1 MLQTSKRFL
10 KPLNP
15 NQPSSPALVLQPNQ
29 FEVIR
34 DRLER
39 YSGIQL
45 DRISQHVLTT
55 GLAQRLAA
63 TNMALEQYIQHLT
76 QPGGMNEVRQLV
88 ELAVLNHETIFFRN
102 LPHVRAL
109 RDVILPQLHRQ
120 KLAHTPLRIWSA
132 GCSTGE
138 EPYSLA
144 ILALEAFGQP
154 LPRPIEIWATDLSE
168 TALTKAR
175 VGCYRGRALNNVTPP
190 QLSRYFLPQGTTWK
204 VRDEV
209 RNLVHFER
217 LNLLDPFPKR
227 AHGIDIIFCQNV
239 TIYFPLATFR
249 TLMEHFYALLPDGG
263 YLFLGFS
270 ETLWN
275 IYDAFR
281 LIEVEGAFIYTKAKG
296 SPKKPTSPAGSTLVT
311 IPSQPAGPPRGLP
324 PRLAPRVAQA
334 TAPQPERKEARVEGA
349 SKQPVNQPK
358 EQTDL
363 FQQAT
368 ALLEAGQAAEALVLL
383 NRLPLHGPQAPQ
395 ALALVAR
402 AHANRGD
409 LDVAVA
415 EARRALELDSLTTEA
430 YLLLGIVYAQQGQ
443 LSVAAQ
449 NLERARYLEPESALI
464 SFHLA
469 ETYRQLK
476 RLDVAQREYRNT
488 LRKLAPQPADSL
500 LDGVAVSWVR
510 ETCERQLKLLAQ
522 KPF

>member
-1 MLQTSKRFL
+1 MNT
-10 KPLNP
+10 
-15 NQPSSPALVLQPNQ
+15 NQPSPPAFVLQPTQ

-63 TNMALEQYIQHLT
+63 TNMALEQYIQHIT
-76 QPGGMNEVRQLV
+76 QPGGITEVRQLV

-102 LPHVRAL
+102 LPHIRAL

-120 KLAHTPLRIWSA
+120 KLAHAPIRIWSA

-175 VGCYRGRALNNVTPP
+175 VGCYRGRALNNVTPQ

-227 AHGIDIIFCQNV
+227 AQGIDIIFCQNV

-249 TLMEHFYALLPDGG
+249 ALMEHFYALLPDGG

-281 LIEVEGAFIYTKAKG
+281 LIEVEGAFIYTKDQ
-296 SPKKPTSPAGSTLVT
+296 SFPKKPTLLAGSNPAPLVT
-311 IPSQPAGPPRGLP
+311 FASQHPGPPGGLTPP
-324 PRLAPRVAQA
+324 PRLAPQVAQA
-334 TAPQPERKEARVEGA
+334 NAEQSERKEAPSNLA
-349 SKQPVNQPK
+349 PKQPGSPTR
-358 EQTDL
+358 EQIGVI
-363 FQQAT
+363 QQAT
-368 ALLEAGQAAEALVLL
+368 ALLETGQAAEALALL
-383 NRLPLHGPQAPQ
+383 NRMPLHGPQAPQ

-430 YLLLGIVYAQQGQ
+430 YLLLGIVYGKQGQ
-443 LSVAAQ
+443 LNAAAQ
-449 NLERARYLEPESALI
+449 NLERARYLEPDSALI

-476 RLDVAQREYRNT
+476 RIDVAQREYRNT

-500 LDGVAVSWVR
+500 LDGVAVGWVR

-522 KPF
+522 KPL